1 MPAEDVH
8 ATRMVQRELIKR
20 GIDISYMDVRVSHG
34 VVYLRGIV
42 RKMRGMD
49 FDLEREMAII
59 CNILR
64 QKPGIR
70 QVVNDCVIR
79 Q

>member
-1 MPAEDVH
+1 MPAEDVQ
-8 ATRMVQRELIKR
+8 ATRMVQRELVKR
-20 GIDISYMDVRVSHG
+20 CIDTSLLDVRVSHG
-34 VVYLRGIV
+34 VVYLRGTV
-42 RKMRGMD
+42 RRMRGYD

-59 CNILR
+59 CTILR

-70 QVVNDCVIR
+70 EVVNEAVIR

>member
-1 MPAEDVH
+1 MPAEDIH
-8 ATRMVQRELIKR
+8 ATRMVQRELVKR
-20 GIDISYMDVRVSHG
+20 CIDISLLDVRVTHG
-34 VVYLRGIV
+34 VVYLRGTV
-42 RKMRGMD
+42 RRIRGYD

-59 CNILR
+59 YNILR

-70 QVVNDCVIR
+70 DVVSDVVIR